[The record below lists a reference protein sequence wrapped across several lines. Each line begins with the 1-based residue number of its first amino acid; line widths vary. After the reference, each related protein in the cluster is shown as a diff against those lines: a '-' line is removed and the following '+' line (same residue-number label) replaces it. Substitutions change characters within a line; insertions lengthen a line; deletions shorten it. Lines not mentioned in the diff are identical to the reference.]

1 LNGLSVIADPTAGVS
16 LGGAATSPAR
26 DSSSGTLARA
36 LDEMPEPPRSAVGVR
51 FAVTGLAN
59 PALNLPCGTRLRQ
72 DAENA
77 SCDAEGRMPKA
88 ETAQLRHSAFRIRH
102 SGGVFQRPVSL
113 VAQRCPVI
121 PRTACAL
128 PLSLLLFTD
137 TLQASDA
144 VDFAASLIGRPYVW
158 GAEGPDSFDC
168 SGLTQFVFREFG
180 VDLPRR
186 AISQSRV
193 GDPTGS
199 RLRRGDLVFFA
210 SDTRRSEVTHVGIYE
225 GGGIMIDA
233 SKRHGRVRRDNLGEE
248 YWVDRFMFARRV
260 GGWTNARRVPQE
272 PEEDERVRRP
282 DGRRDDRRRAAV
294 RVLGRIAEALLRRP
308 RR

>member
-1 LNGLSVIADPTAGVS
+1 
-16 LGGAATSPAR
+16 
-26 DSSSGTLARA
+26 
-36 LDEMPEPPRSAVGVR
+36 
-51 FAVTGLAN
+51 VT
-59 PALNLPCGTRLRQ
+59 
-72 DAENA
+72 
-77 SCDAEGRMPKA
+77 
-88 ETAQLRHSAFRIRH
+88 
-102 SGGVFQRPVSL
+102 
-113 VAQRCPVI
+113 
-121 PRTACAL
+121 PRTAYAL

-144 VDFAASLIGRPYVW
+144 VDFAANLIGRPYVW

-168 SGLTQFVFREFG
+168 SGLTQFVYREFG

-193 GDPTGS
+193 GGPAG
-199 RLRRGDLVFFA
+199 RLRRGDLVFFS

-233 SKRHGRVRRDNLGEE
+233 SKRHGRVRRDDLTDE
-248 YWVDRFMFARRV
+248 YWEERFMFARRV
-260 GGWTNARRVPQE
+260 AGWANARRVP
-272 PEEDERVRRP
+272 PDTEEDERVERP
-282 DGRRDDRRRAAV
+282 DGRRDGRRRAAV